1 MIALVR
7 IWYRGEDEKDAFL
20 VLFLLKTNFLIGFCV
35 ERNSYILV
43 WWAATSHVSVAT
55 TSPHQVESWQIW
67 LLTRETVEAGWCYW
81 CAPAMEMSQRGR
93 NTRTITEFSKH
104 EPLSLTKGEGAWL
117 RRSSSCEREEL
128 NFKMQQHLPA
138 LSRTSGRQT
147 FLLQK
152 RHFCW
157 ILCKSSS
164 SSVIMII
171 IIIIDIWS
179 QLMSGTNGTLW
190 RHWGERRW
198 KQCKNCECCPVSLLI
213 LNS

>member
-1 MIALVR
+1 
-7 IWYRGEDEKDAFL
+7 
-20 VLFLLKTNFLIGFCV
+20 
-35 ERNSYILV
+35 
-43 WWAATSHVSVAT
+43 
-55 TSPHQVESWQIW
+55 
-67 LLTRETVEAGWCYW
+67 
-81 CAPAMEMSQRGR
+81 
-93 NTRTITEFSKH
+93 
-104 EPLSLTKGEGAWL
+104 
-117 RRSSSCEREEL
+117 
-128 NFKMQQHLPA
+128 MQQHLPA

-164 SSVIMII
+164 SSGIMII

-179 QLMSGTNGTLW
+179 QLISGTNGRLW

-213 LNS
+213 LNCHNAIIVLNSGSQLSEKFQEKNTSYLCYGLVFAFVFVIVFFWLVFERVLYMPLSLSLISM